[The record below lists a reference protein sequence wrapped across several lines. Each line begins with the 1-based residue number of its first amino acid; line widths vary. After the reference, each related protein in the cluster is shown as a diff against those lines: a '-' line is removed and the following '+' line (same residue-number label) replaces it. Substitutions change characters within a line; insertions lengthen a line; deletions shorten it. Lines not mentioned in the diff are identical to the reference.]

1 MAVTGIA
8 GFQEFFKDFAD
19 SYVIIGGSACSEWFA
34 EDQIAFR
41 ETHDIDMVL
50 IVEAKSAAFFSRIWD
65 YARIAGYELLER
77 ADGSGKS
84 LYRFLHPR
92 TPGYPQ
98 MIELLTGLPDVDVP
112 EWVKIVHLKPGDEG
126 SSLSAILLQT
136 AYYELL
142 LNHRSLSASGL
153 PLVNRDALLLLK
165 AKAYLN
171 LLKEQEEGRFVKSSD
186 LKKHRNDVFQLS
198 YVLRGSF
205 GEELQQPVREDVE
218 RFMELFAP
226 ENPEWTAIQDS
237 LRHVRLPARA
247 AAEILDGMR
256 SYFKVG
262 A

>member
-8 GFQEFFKDFAD
+8 GFREFFKDFAD
-19 SYVIIGGSACSEWFA
+19 SYVVIGGSACSEWFS
-34 EDQIAFR
+34 EDRIAFR

-50 IVEAKSAAFFSRIWD
+50 IVETKSAAFFSRIWE
-65 YARIAGYELLER
+65 YAKIAGYELLER
-77 ADGSGKS
+77 ADGNGKA

-98 MIELLTGLPDVDVP
+98 MIELLTGLPDVIVP
-112 EWVKIVHLKPGDEG
+112 EWVKIVHLKPGEEG

-171 LLKEQEEGRFVKSSD
+171 LTKEQKEGRFVKSSD

-198 YVLRGSF
+198 YVLTGAFGSA
-205 GEELQQPVREDVE
+205 LPPQIQEDLG
-218 RFMELFAP
+218 RFLALFAP
-226 ENPEWTAIQDS
+226 DNPEWSAVQDS
-237 LRHVRLPARA
+237 LRHVRLPVRDA
-247 AAEILDGMR
+247 ISIVDGIKA
-256 SYFKVG
+256 YFG
-262 A
+262 L